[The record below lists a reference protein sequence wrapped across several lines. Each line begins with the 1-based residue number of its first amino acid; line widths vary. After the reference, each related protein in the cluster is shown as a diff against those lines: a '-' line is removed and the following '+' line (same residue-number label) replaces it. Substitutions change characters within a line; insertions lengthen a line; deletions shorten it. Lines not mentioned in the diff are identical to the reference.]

1 MMTDPD
7 FKQIFVD
14 SWQMLRSGALSKAGL
29 AARVDALGVQ
39 LSDAGAADS
48 PQKRNFI
55 RWGSL
60 GSQTTG
66 FQAFLP
72 ANLRNSSETWAG
84 HVQYVKDWA
93 ALRSTWM
100 DSQFTAMPAAGTPAG
115 AVTAGSTVA
124 LTSPHAVYA
133 TLDGTDPRLSGGV
146 PNPAATVL
154 PTGGSPVLTINA
166 TSRLLARART
176 ATGEWSAPLDL
187 WYIVG
192 QVATPASLIVSE
204 LQYHAAD
211 PTPAEQLPDG
221 SLSDGDF
228 EFIELKNI
236 SASTLDLSGAAFTDG
251 IDYSFP
257 AGSLLAPGAT
267 LVLVSNAA
275 AFPRRYGAGIAVSG
289 DYGGQLDNTGDR
301 LELAYPF
308 GAPVLAFTWRDAWH
322 TPTDGTGYSLVALNQ
337 NAPADGNLPDSWAI
351 SPQLNGSPGIPA
363 SGYSLTFESWR
374 HYHFTAAEQLQSGL
388 AGPQDDPDGDSLV
401 NLMEYA
407 LGTEPRTSTA
417 GAAQPLPGLAAVGP
431 DRFLTLTWSRPVRA
445 LDLTYTARFSPDLV
459 TWSENSVMVGS
470 PVPSTDGMETV
481 RFRGTAKASPQ
492 VPGFSRLQ
500 VSKQ

>member
-7 FKQIFVD
+7 FKQIFMD

-29 AARVDALGVQ
+29 AARVDALAVQ

-72 ANLRNSSETWAG
+72 ANLRNSS
-84 HVQYVKDWA
+84 
-93 ALRSTWM
+93 
-100 DSQFTAMPAAGTPAG
+100 
-115 AVTAGSTVA
+115 
-124 LTSPHAVYA
+124 
-133 TLDGTDPRLSGGV
+133 
-146 PNPAATVL
+146 
-154 PTGGSPVLTINA
+154 
-166 TSRLLARART
+166 
-176 ATGEWSAPLDL
+176 
-187 WYIVG
+187 
-192 QVATPASLIVSE
+192 
-204 LQYHAAD
+204 
-211 PTPAEQLPDG
+211 
-221 SLSDGDF
+221 
-228 EFIELKNI
+228 
-236 SASTLDLSGAAFTDG
+236 
-251 IDYSFP
+251 FP
-257 AGSLLAPGAT
+257 AGSSLAPGAT

-308 GAPVLAFTWRDAWH
+308 GAQMLAFTWRDAWH
-322 TPTDGTGYSLVALNQ
+322 TPTDGTGYSLVALDQ
-337 NAPADGNLPDSWAI
+337 NAPADGNLPASWAI
-351 SPQLNGSPGIPA
+351 SPQLNSSPGIPA